1 MRSRVAGVRRRDRHG
16 RGVRGPL
23 TPPQAPV
30 SRTRAERFDDLVDD
44 EVRRLGLRWGRE
56 LARVRFT
63 VEEVPGLEPWFEGP
77 VPLGQT
83 VLQPPSAADQSTS
96 SARSTVLQPPPTADQ
111 STSSARPPAG
121 EGDRVS
127 IVVFRRPIEA
137 RATGEAELARMI
149 RDLLVEEV
157 ADLLGLSPELVDP
170 GYDSPDD

>member
-44 EVRRLGLRWGRE
+44 EVRRLGARWGRE

-63 VEEVPGLEPWFEGP
+63 VEEVPTVEPWFDGP
-77 VPLGQT
+77 IPLGQT
-83 VLQPPSAADQSTS
+83 V
-96 SARSTVLQPPPTADQ
+96 
-111 STSSARPPAG
+111 PA
-121 EGDRVS
+121 EGDRPVR
-127 IVVFRRPIEA
+127 ITVFRRPVEA
-137 RATGEAELARMI
+137 RAKGEAELARLI

-157 ADLLGLSPELVDP
+157 ADLLGLSPESVDP
-170 GYDSPDD
+170 SYDSPDE